1 MAAQVLS
8 LGSFLLLLSLGGE
21 GSSASPEKTRLCPG
35 SGEPL
40 QVQSGM
46 GLEDPLHWAVEM
58 NVISQT
64 EDPADCADACCA
76 LPSCNL
82 ALLQNNSCYLLNCT
96 YQGHSLCRLG
106 PRDGAISYQKG
117 EAAEQPT
124 KEDFCLA
131 RKEVGACRAAFPR
144 WNYDVNT
151 ESCLHFI
158 YGGCNGN
165 LNNYLT
171 EEDCIKM
178 CNNFKNAENIL
189 AKQSTDDSSYQE
201 YCTVKPETGPCRA
214 AFPRYYYDMEEKI
227 CREFIYGGCLG
238 NKNNYLS
245 ENSCKD
251 KCIAMVA
258 EPEKIKS
265 DKGVSFQEYCAAP
278 SVTGPCRAAF
288 PRWYY
293 NTSTRT
299 CTKFTYGGCKGNQNN
314 HLSEEECKDRCVAHS
329 DENGGYDPLH
339 PATHHST
346 TAVAL
351 AVLLAVMA
359 AILLGAMVIVF
370 VKMARRNQQESSLAT
385 IWSPIDD
392 KEYLMKNA
400 YTL

>member
-124 KEDFCLA
+124 KED
-131 RKEVGACRAAFPR
+131 
-144 WNYDVNT
+144 
-151 ESCLHFI
+151 
-158 YGGCNGN
+158 
-165 LNNYLT
+165 
-171 EEDCIKM
+171 
-178 CNNFKNAENIL
+178 AENIL